1 MLHFGRVLRLALV
14 GGAAMLWGAAALAQ
28 SILEYHGSP
37 ARTGIYILPH
47 LTYERA
53 KGLHLDPS
61 FDGHIEGRVYA
72 QPLFWHFP
80 GSTRKLLIVAT
91 EENVVYALDAHDGKV
106 AWQKSLGHPVT
117 RAALPCGN
125 ISTLGVTGTPV
136 IDGIDETVYLDAM
149 VDGEGGAGPQHLVF
163 GLSVQDGSILPGFPV
178 NVGAALKAQGI
189 AFDARVQNQRGAL
202 VVVDHKLFVP
212 YGGHFGDCGPYHGW
226 IVGIDLNDAKAV
238 TTWSTRGVGG
248 GVWAPGGIAY
258 DGRSL
263 FIATGNT
270 KGAQDWADGEAV
282 IRLGTDLKPSTDKK
296 DFFAPTDWKALD
308 DRDADLGGTNP
319 LPVDVTDPSGITRV
333 VLALGKDG
341 KAYLLDR
348 ANLGGLGGALA
359 VESVARNAIRTAPA
373 VYPAYDGS
381 MVAFEGAGSGCPN
394 GSINGG
400 ITVLKIEMHPAP
412 KISTAWCAAV
422 NGRGAPAV
430 TISDDDSNPI
440 VWIVGA
446 EGDNR
451 LHGFRGDTGEPVF
464 TGGGA
469 QEAMQGLHAFA
480 TVMATD
486 GRIFVAGDGRI
497 YAFTP

>member
-1 MLHFGRVLRLALV
+1 MGRMGRILRLALA
-14 GGAAMLWGAAALAQ
+14 GGAATLWCSAALAQ
-28 SILEYHGSP
+28 SILGYHGSP
-37 ARTGIYILPH
+37 ARTGVYIVPH

-53 KGLHLDPS
+53 KTLHLDAS
-61 FDGHIEGRVYA
+61 FDGRIEGRVYA

-80 GSTRKLLIVAT
+80 GSNRKLLIVAT
-91 EENVVYALDAHDGKV
+91 EDDTVYALDAHDGTV
-106 AWQKSLGHPVT
+106 AWQKTLGHPVQ

-125 ISTLGVTGTPV
+125 ISPLGITGTPV
-136 IDGIDETVYLDAM
+136 IDAIEETLYLDAM
-149 VDGEGGAGPQHLVF
+149 VDGEGGAGPQHLLF
-163 GLSVQDGSILPGFPV
+163 GLSIQDGSILPGFPV
-178 NVGAALKAQGI
+178 NVAAGLAAQGKT
-189 AFDARVQNQRGAL
+189 FDAKVQNQRGAL
-202 VVVDHKLFVP
+202 ALVDHKLFVP
-212 YGGHFGDCGPYHGW
+212 YGGHFGDCGQYHGW
-226 IVGIDLNDAKAV
+226 VVGLDLADTKTLTA
-238 TTWSTRGVGG
+238 WSTRGVGG
-248 GVWAPGGIAY
+248 GIWAPGGIAY

-263 FIATGNT
+263 FVATGNT
-270 KGAQDWADGEAV
+270 KGATEWADGEAV
-282 IRLGTDLKPSTDKK
+282 IRLGTDLKPSTSPR

-308 DRDADLGGTNP
+308 DRDADLGGSNP
-319 LPVDVTDPSGITRV
+319 LPIDVTDPGNITRV

-359 VESVARNAIRTAPA
+359 SETVARNAIRTSPA

-381 MVAFEGAGSGCPN
+381 MVAFEGAGSSCPA
-394 GSINGG
+394 GSNNGG
-400 ITVLKIEMHPAP
+400 ITTLKIEMHPAP
-412 KISTAWCAAV
+412 KIATAWCAAV
-422 NGRGAPAV
+422 NGRGSPAV

-440 VWIVGA
+440 VWTVGA

-464 TGGGA
+464 TGGGPKE
-469 QEAMQGLHAFA
+469 QMQGLHAFA

>member
-1 MLHFGRVLRLALV
+1 MRHFGRVLRLAIA
-14 GGAAMLWGAAALAQ
+14 GSATMLWCASALAQ
-28 SILEYHGSP
+28 SILGYHGSP
-37 ARTGIYILPH
+37 ARTGIFIVPH

-53 KGLHLDPS
+53 RGLHLDPS
-61 FDGHIEGRVYA
+61 FDGHIEGHVYA

-80 GSTRKLLIVAT
+80 GSSRKLLIVAT

-106 AWQKSLGHPVT
+106 AWQKSLGRPVA

-125 ISTLGVTGTPV
+125 ISTLGITGTPV
-136 IDGIDETVYLDAM
+136 IDGVEEAVYLDAM
-149 VDGEGGAGPQHLVF
+149 VDGEGGTGPQHMVF
-163 GLSVQDGSILPGFPV
+163 GLSIQDGTVLPGFPV
-178 NVGAALKAQGI
+178 NVGATLKAHGMS
-189 AFDARVQNQRGAL
+189 FDAKVQNQRGAL
-202 VVVDHKLFVP
+202 VIVEQQLFVP
-212 YGGHFGDCGPYHGW
+212 YGGHFGDCGQYHGW
-226 IVGIDLNDAKAV
+226 VVGMDLHDTGAV
-238 TTWSTRGVGG
+238 AAWSTRAAGG

-263 FIATGNT
+263 FVATGNT
-270 KGAQDWADGEAV
+270 KGAQGWSDGEAV
-282 IRLGTDLKPSTDKK
+282 IRLGTDLKPSADPK

-308 DRDADLGGTNP
+308 DRDADLGGSNP
-319 LPVDVTDPSGITRV
+319 LPIDVADSSGITRV

-359 VESVARNAIRTAPA
+359 VETVARGAMRTAPA
-373 VYPAYDGS
+373 TYPVYDGS
-381 MVAFEGAGSGCPN
+381 LVAFEGPGAACPN
-394 GSINGG
+394 GASSAGL
-400 ITVLKIEMHPAP
+400 TVLKIEAHPAP
-412 KISTAWCAAV
+412 KIATAWCAAV
-422 NGRGAPAV
+422 NGRGSPAV
-430 TISDDDSNPI
+430 TVSDDDSNAI

-464 TGGGA
+464 AGGGA
-469 QEAMQGLHAFA
+469 PEAMQGLHAFA

>member
-1 MLHFGRVLRLALV
+1 MRRLGHSVAV
-14 GGAAMLWGAAALAQ
+14 AVAVCVTMLWCAAAPAQ
-28 SILEYHGSP
+28 SILGYHGSP
-37 ARTGIYILPH
+37 TRSGVYIVPH
-47 LTYERA
+47 LTYDRA
-53 KGLHLDPS
+53 KGLHLDTS
-61 FDGHIEGRVYA
+61 FDGRIQGRVYA

-80 GSTRKLLIVAT
+80 GSNRKLLIVAT
-91 EENVVYALDAHDGKV
+91 EDDIVYALDAHDGKV
-106 AWQKSLGHPVT
+106 AWQKSLGKPVP
-117 RAALPCGN
+117 RSALPCGN
-125 ISTLGVTGTPV
+125 ISTLGITGTPT
-136 IDGIDETVYLDAM
+136 IDAVEEAVYLDAM
-149 VDGEGGAGPQHLVF
+149 VDGEGGAGPQHLLF
-163 GLSVQDGSILPGFPV
+163 GLSLQDGAVLPGFPV
-178 NVGAALKAQGI
+178 NVAATLAAQGKS
-189 AFDARVQNQRGAL
+189 FDPKVQNQRGAL
-202 VVVDHKLFVP
+202 VVVDQKLFVP
-212 YGGHFGDCGPYHGW
+212 YGGHYGDCGQYRGW
-226 IVGIDLNDAKAV
+226 VVGLDLAETKSLSA
-238 TTWSTRGVGG
+238 WSTRGIGG

-308 DRDADLGGTNP
+308 DRDADLGGSNP
-319 LPVDVTDPSGITRV
+319 LPIDVTDPSGVTRV

-359 VESVARNAIRTAPA
+359 TETVARNQIRTSPA

-381 MVAFEGAGSGCPN
+381 LVAFEGAGAGCPAGGN
-394 GSINGG
+394 NGG

-412 KISTAWCAAV
+412 KIATQWCAAV
-422 NGRGAPAV
+422 NGRGSPAV

-440 VWIVGA
+440 VWTVGA

-469 QEAMQGLHAFA
+469 PEQMQGLHAFA
-480 TVMATD
+480 TVIATD
-486 GRIFVAGDGRI
+486 GRIFVAADGRL